1 MKFLRAFR
9 IILVLS
15 LFVLPFSFA
24 QQTNVSLLYG
34 WNGTVW
40 TPQEEVS
47 P

>member
-1 MKFLRAFR
+1 MRLFHALSA
-9 IILVLS
+9 ILALT
-15 LFVLPFSFA
+15 LLMAPFASA

-40 TPQEEVS
+40 TPQEEVC